1 MSDAHL
7 EPLGNARTG
16 SERRTP
22 VEDGQ
27 EQRVL
32 SEAAGPAEERIF
44 ITRER

>member
-16 SERRTP
+16 SERTP